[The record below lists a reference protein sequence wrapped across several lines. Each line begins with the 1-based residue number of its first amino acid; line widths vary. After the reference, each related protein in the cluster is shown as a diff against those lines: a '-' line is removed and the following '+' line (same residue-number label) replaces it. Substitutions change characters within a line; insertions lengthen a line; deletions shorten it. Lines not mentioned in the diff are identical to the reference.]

1 MANTI
6 PPLAIEEV
14 FLMKRLV
21 LAFAALAVWVGT
33 AAAADL
39 SRGPAPAPYY
49 KAPELAPV
57 YNWSGFYIGINGGG
71 GWGTSQWTTSGSFNT
86 SGGLIGGT
94 VGYNYQMNQVV
105 LGVEGDIDW
114 ANISGT
120 RTAAGVC
127 AFGCTTKDS
136 WLGTVRG
143 RVGYAADRFMPYLTG
158 GLALGDIKASLPGFT
173 GGSTT
178 NAGWTIGGGIE
189 FAIVGHWTA
198 KAEYLYVDL
207 GSFNCGLSCG
217 AVTQNVSFTTNLLR
231 GGVNYRF

>member
-1 MANTI
+1 
-6 PPLAIEEV
+6 
-14 FLMKRLV
+14 MKRLV
-21 LAFAALAVWVGT
+21 LAFAALAAWAGT

-39 SRGPAPAPYY
+39 SRPGPAPYY
-49 KAPELAPV
+49 KAPVYAPV

-71 GWGTSQWTTSGSFNT
+71 AWGTSQWSTTGSFNT
-86 SGGLIGGT
+86 SGGLVGGT

-120 RTAAGVC
+120 TNAVGVC
-127 AFGCTTKDS
+127 ALGCTTKDS

-143 RVGYAADRFMPYLTG
+143 RVGYAADRFLPYVTG

-178 NAGWTIGGGIE
+178 NAGWTIGAGIE

-207 GSFNCGLSCG
+207 GNFNCGLSCG
-217 AVTQNVSFTTNLLR
+217 AATQNVSFTANLLR
-231 GGVNYRF
+231 GGINYRF

>member
-1 MANTI
+1 
-6 PPLAIEEV
+6 
-14 FLMKRLV
+14 MKRFV
-21 LAFAALAVWVGT
+21 LAFAALAAWAGT

-39 SRGPAPAPYY
+39 GRPAPVPYY
-49 KAPELAPV
+49 KAPEIAPV
-57 YNWSGFYIGINGGG
+57 YNGSAFYIDINGGG

-120 RTAAGVC
+120 TNAAGVC
-127 AFGCTTKDS
+127 ALGCTTKDS

-173 GGSTT
+173 GAVTT

-189 FAIVGHWTA
+189 FAILGHWTA

-217 AVTQNVSFTTNLLR
+217 AATQNVTFTTNLLR